1 MRLTLLE
8 VNWRQEIGMTRKRRV
23 PIWSKNNLVN
33 SLYFYLFFFC
43 GFFIDHDS
51 IHAWWRRHPISQDP
65 FILKRINLVRF
76 VGLLRGCVW
85 SEFGLCFVTVTWK
98 ASKYFLGKV
107 VGSVW
112 SVKWG
117 VWTCRNAIRLHGMR
131 SHVTQ
136 ILGNVNKNSIFV
148 HVSVVFWW
156 RRFDLKKSCKL
167 FIVWAMRNSQN
178 PGNAVTYIGSC

>member
-1 MRLTLLE
+1 MWIVYTS
-8 VNWRQEIGMTRKRRV
+8 IC
-23 PIWSKNNLVN
+23 
-33 SLYFYLFFFC
+33 FFFC

-65 FILKRINLVRF
+65 FILKRVNLVRF

-98 ASKYFLGKV
+98 DSKYFLGKV

-156 RRFDLKKSCKL
+156 RRFDLK
-167 FIVWAMRNSQN
+167 N
-178 PGNAVTYIGSC
+178 PVSYLLYGPWEILRMTLSWQCSNLHRQLLVCVNFLE